1 METINNIAT
10 SASKLIY
17 GDPKAEQ
24 SGQEPVSGQTGR
36 GTAEEPYDSG
46 NLEGNPE
53 LGGKSAQETREYPTS
68 SVGHQAGSHSTATAI
83 ALDPHIGASQS
94 VDTQARN
101 TDGSDIGSTT
111 TGAASSL
118 GADAGST
125 SLVDRTKDFGE
136 SQDANF
142 QTAETKIPSSDNK
155 TGVAGTDTSVP
166 TSGATSNP
174 LSDGSAATTATSAAQ
189 GGAIRPEHQTEG
201 TGVTSLHSND
211 PHGSDVRPSES
222 NASSGSERILAGAGT
237 TSAGGF
243 SKAEP
248 SVGADPSSA
257 QKPVAKQQGGDKP
270 TAVPTTSTETDAV
283 KDKKDEGEAALAKR
297 GPNDHSGE
305 PLKVH
310 DGSEKKEAHSGQD
323 GGDTKSG
330 EEQGTGEKHVKTTGF
345 KADGG
350 DFDASLPGA
359 GREADRLLEQKGVH
373 KSSGA
378 GGAAD
383 SSKNDSVSP
392 ARSAGSGEKTKT
404 SMGTKIKEKLHI
416 GSKHKSGSD

>member
-1 METINNIAT
+1 METISNIAT

-53 LGGKSAQETREYPTS
+53 LGGKSAQETR
-68 SVGHQAGSHSTATAI
+68 
-83 ALDPHIGASQS
+83 
-94 VDTQARN
+94 
-101 TDGSDIGSTT
+101 
-111 TGAASSL
+111 
-118 GADAGST
+118 
-125 SLVDRTKDFGE
+125 
-136 SQDANF
+136 
-142 QTAETKIPSSDNK
+142 
-155 TGVAGTDTSVP
+155 TDTSVP
-166 TSGATSNP
+166 TSSAASNP
-174 LSDGSAATTATSAAQ
+174 LSGGSAATTATSAAQ

-270 TAVPTTSTETDAV
+270 TAVPTTGTETDAV

-297 GPNDHSGE
+297 DPNDHSGE

-310 DGSEKKEAHSGQD
+310 DGSEKKEVHPGQD

-330 EEQGTGEKHVKTTGF
+330 EEQGTGEMHVKTTGF

-350 DFDASLPGA
+350 DFDASLPG
-359 GREADRLLEQKGVH
+359 LLEQKGVH
-373 KSSGA
+373 KSGGA